1 MNVLTEL
8 EETLKNEIKTAILET
23 GLANEEDIPEI
34 ILEKPKEKAH
44 GDFAAN
50 IAMQLARVAK
60 MAPRKIAEQ
69 IVEKIDTEKANVEK
83 IEIAGPGFINFF
95 MQQDFLY
102 DVIDTVLT
110 KKEDYGKSDY
120 GKNKRIQVEFVS
132 ANPTG
137 DLHLGHARGA
147 AFGDVLCNVFEAAG
161 YEVEREYYIND
172 AGNQI
177 DQLTASIEARYKQAL
192 GMEAEM
198 PEDGYYG
205 QDIIDIGKQLAEE
218 YGDEWLQK
226 DEKERQKFFRKFGL
240 DHELGKIKKDLE
252 EFGVF
257 FDHWFSEMSLY
268 EDGKI
273 DETLADLK
281 EKGYI
286 YEKDGATWF
295 KSTEFGDDK
304 DRVLIKKD
312 GSYTY
317 LTPDIAYHK
326 DKLERGFDKI
336 INIWGAD
343 HHGYVARMRAAIQA
357 LGYPVEKFSVS
368 ILQLVNLFENGEKVR
383 MSKRT
388 GKAVALR
395 ELVEDVGVDA
405 VRYIFTSRSN
415 DSPLDFD
422 IDLAKKQSNENP
434 VYYVQYAHAR
444 ICTMLEQAAEKGFTL
459 DKKYDPSLLT
469 NEKELDLLKH
479 IATFPQVVIEAA
491 KKEAPYRITQYVY
504 DLASLLHSFYNAEK
518 VINEDNVPLT
528 EARLALMKAVQITIA
543 NALNIIGISAPN
555 KMYQKSR

>member
-1 MNVLTEL
+1 MSVLVEV
-8 EETLKNEIKTAILET
+8 EETLKQAIKTAIVQSELV
-23 GLANEEDIPEI
+23 AEEAIPEI
-34 ILEKPKEKAH
+34 ALEQPKDKSH

-60 MAPRKIAEQ
+60 MAPRQIAEK
-69 IVEKIDTEKANVEK
+69 IVENIDHGKANIDKV
-83 IEIAGPGFINFF
+83 EIAGPGFINFF
-95 MQQDFLY
+95 MKQDFLL
-102 DVIDTVLT
+102 DIIPTVL
-110 KKEDYGKSDY
+110 EQGEEYGKTDA

-132 ANPTG
+132 VNPTG

-147 AFGDVLCNVFEAAG
+147 AFGDVLCNVFAAAG
-161 YEVEREYYIND
+161 YDVEREYYIND

-177 DQLTASIEARYKQAL
+177 DQLAVSIETRYLEAL
-192 GMEAEM
+192 GKEAEM

-205 QDIIDIGKQLAEE
+205 QDIVDIGKKLAKE
-218 YGDEWLQK
+218 YGEEWLQK
-226 DEKERQKFFRKFGL
+226 DRDSRLAFFRDYGL
-240 DHELGKIKKDLE
+240 KYELGKIKEDLD

-257 FDHWFSEMSLY
+257 FDNWFSEMSLY
-268 EDGKI
+268 KEGKI
-273 DETLADLK
+273 TETLKLLE
-281 EKGYI
+281 EKGYT

-295 KSTEFGDDK
+295 KSTAFGDDK
-304 DRVLIKKD
+304 DRVLIKQD

-336 INIWGAD
+336 INVWGAD
-343 HHGYVARMRAAIQA
+343 HHGYVPRMEAAIQA
-357 LGYPVEKFSVS
+357 LGYPAEKFSVS
-368 ILQLVNLFENGEKVR
+368 IIQLVNLFENGERVR

-444 ICTMLEQAAEKGFTL
+444 ISTMLSQAAEKGFAL
-459 DKKYDPSLLT
+459 DDHFDTSLLT
-469 NEKELDLLKH
+469 GEKETDLIKQV
-479 IATFPQVVIEAA
+479 AAFPQVIADAA
-491 KKEAPYRITQYVY
+491 EKEAPYRITQYVY
-504 DLASLLHSFYNAEK
+504 ELATLLHSFYNAEK
-518 VINEDNVPLT
+518 VINEDDAALT
-528 EARLALMKAVQITIA
+528 KARLALMKAVQITIA
-543 NALNIIGISAPN
+543 NALKLLGVSAPE
-555 KMYQKSR
+555 KM